1 MSFSQNKLNQ
11 TNTNHKN
18 DELSSSS
25 SSTFNDL
32 NNNKLVLKKSKITM
46 MSNKSK
52 KTRKKS
58 DNYLLKYKN
67 ENNSDETSS
76 NSDTNESKNDGRKLI
91 QLKPKSRKL
100 VNEHNKSPLH
110 KYDNSNKNKS
120 SDKLQQQHLINDTAN
135 NSTTNS
141 DNIVL
146 IKYKTTT
153 TNDDAGPNSN
163 KSNTLQRRREI
174 HSLLIFIFFLFVT
187 IITLSQILVMHSQT
201 SNSNFYQI
209 KMMQEELKL
218 MDASID
224 KMLKERHVM
233 PMTQWIALKQYNDNL
248 KRFSN
253 FMDDIEITNST
264 NYINDEFTNQTTSVD
279 EILNQL
285 INDLNDCKD
294 STKTFL
300 AKTNSELFKV
310 DDLNLIYTN
319 LTNSLLDLNKTT
331 SDVQTNDLN
340 TSLIHSIF
348 KKHLHLYNL
357 TNDNVNLKE
366 LHLKQAKCLQSI
378 IYGLFYYFNNRFTNI
393 IEANSFGSEMRKN
406 YFFNDFIAST
416 HNSNINNN
424 NNNNNKSEIDYK
436 FKFLKTPLRNMNDF
450 IKKYELR
457 SSFNYN
463 EYFREQNL
471 CDPVPPILCNNKCSI
486 FFLPN
491 N

>member
-1 MSFSQNKLNQ
+1 MSFSQSRLNL
-11 TNTNHKN
+11 TNNNHKN

-25 SSTFNDL
+25 SSTMNDL

-58 DNYLLKYKN
+58 DNHILKYKN
-67 ENNSDETSS
+67 ENSSDESSS
-76 NSDTNESKNDGRKLI
+76 NSEKNESKNNSRKLI
-91 QLKPKSRKL
+91 QLKPTSRKL
-100 VNEHNKSPLH
+100 VNDPNPSSLI
-110 KYDNSNKNKS
+110 KYNNINKNS
-120 SDKLQQQHLINDTAN
+120 FDKIQQQSINDTSI
-135 NSTTNS
+135 NSTINS

-146 IKYKTTT
+146 IKYKSS
-153 TNDDAGPNSN
+153 TNDDNNPN

-224 KMLKERHVM
+224 KMLRERHVM

-248 KRFSN
+248 KRFGN
-253 FMDDIEITNST
+253 FMDDIQINNST
-264 NYINDEFTNQTTSVD
+264 NYINIDSINNETTRVD

-294 STKTFL
+294 LTKNLLSTRQYD
-300 AKTNSELFKV
+300 SFKL
-310 DDLNLIYTN
+310 DELNLVYTN
-319 LTNSLLDLNKTT
+319 LTNSLLDLNETSN
-331 SDVQTNDLN
+331 SDVQLNSLN

-348 KKHLHLYNL
+348 KKHLDLYNL
-357 TNDNVNLKE
+357 TNYDVNLKE
-366 LHLKQAKCLQSI
+366 LHLKHGKCLQSI

-393 IEANSFGSEMRKN
+393 FETNFGSEMKRN
-406 YFFNDFIAST
+406 NILYDFLEST
-416 HNSNINNN
+416 NSSNINLYENN
-424 NNNNNKSEIDYK
+424 TLKDYK
-436 FKFLKTPLRNMNDF
+436 FKFLKKPLRNMNDF

-457 SSFNYN
+457 SSFSYN
-463 EYFREQNL
+463 EYFREVNL
-471 CDPVPPILCNNKCSI
+471 CDPVPPILCKDT
-486 FFLPN
+486 FFL
-491 N
+491 